1 MVQTVGRGHVYKA
14 WNVARRLGKD
24 EEGASLIEYTT
35 LLAILLIAVIATIGA
50 VGTWLNGKWHTLQQQ
65 LS

>member
-1 MVQTVGRGHVYKA
+1 MSKA
-14 WNVARRLGKD
+14 WNVVRRLGKD